1 MPRRRLHVVPTD
13 AGWEVRKP
21 GARRGVRCYRTDR
34 EAIDA
39 AQLMLEPGDELLVF
53 NSARKVTAQLHA

>member
-1 MPRRRLHVVPTD
+1 VPTD